1 MSYRDQLTQLGNR
14 FAMVDYV
21 SGVCPDE
28 SIGVVYCDI
37 TGLKRVNDTQGHE
50 AGDRLILRACD
61 SLKQVFGACGLFRIG
76 GDELLA
82 LCPGI
87 TEDALTK
94 KVDALKRVMPE
105 YEVVMAVGAV
115 WRPDS
120 KAGIDQLLSEADRR
134 MYDDKAAYY
143 SASRDLDRRNS

>member
-1 MSYRDQLTQLGNR
+1 M
-14 FAMVDYV
+14 
-21 SGVCPDE
+21 
-28 SIGVVYCDI
+28 
-37 TGLKRVNDTQGHE
+37 
-50 AGDRLILRACD
+50 
-61 SLKQVFGACGLFRIG
+61 FRIG

>member
-14 FAMVDYV
+14 FAMDEYV
-21 SGVCPDE
+21 ARVSPDE

-37 TGLKRVNDTQGHE
+37 TGLKRVNDSQGHA
-50 AGDRLILRACD
+50 AGDRLILNACD
-61 SLKQVFGACGLFRIG
+61 CLKEVFDGCGLFRIG

-87 TEDALTK
+87 TEDALDK
-94 KVDALKRVMPE
+94 KVAELRQIMPE

-120 KAGIDQLLSEADRR
+120 KVGIDRLLSEADRL
-134 MYDDKAAYY
+134 MYADKAAYY
-143 SASRDLDRRNS
+143 QSPGAIDRRKV

>member
-14 FAMVDYV
+14 FAMDEFVA
-21 SGVCPDE
+21 GVCQDE

-37 TGLKRVNDTQGHE
+37 TGLKRVNDSQGPA

-61 SLKQVFGACGLFRIG
+61 SLEQVFGARGLFRIG

-87 TEDALTK
+87 SEDALNK
-94 KVDALKRVMPE
+94 KVAELRQIMPE
-105 YEVVMAVGAV
+105 YEVVMAVGTV

-120 KAGIDQLLSEADRR
+120 KVGIDRLLSEADRR

-143 SASRDLDRRNS
+143 SASRDLDRRKS